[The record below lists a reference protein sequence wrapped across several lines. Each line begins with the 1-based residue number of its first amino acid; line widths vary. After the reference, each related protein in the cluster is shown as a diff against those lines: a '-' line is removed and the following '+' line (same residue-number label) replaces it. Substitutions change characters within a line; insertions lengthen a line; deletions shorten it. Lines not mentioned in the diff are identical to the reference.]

1 MCNALLS
8 FCALDAV
15 SGCIF
20 PEFVGDEDARAR
32 ADGKEDSDS
41 ALVLSMKDDVDDDG
55 EELRNRDEVLATPPQ
70 DVEPTVADS
79 FAPFFSSY

>member
-1 MCNALLS
+1 MCISLLS

-15 SGCIF
+15 SGNIF
-20 PEFVGDEDARAR
+20 LEFVGDEDAR

-55 EELRNRDEVLATPPQ
+55 EELRNRDEVLAIPLQ
-70 DVEPTVADS
+70 DVEPRFVDS
-79 FAPFFSSY
+79 GAPSFSSY